1 MAQFWQSIPE
11 PDLVP
16 YGAVSLLPVRSL
28 LVLAPHPDD
37 EVFGCGG
44 TLALAASQGVDAR
57 VAVVSDGAQGG
68 DAAARQLEC
77 RHAAGALGYDRD
89 ASALRFW
96 GLPDRALAPDA
107 ALVERIRQ
115 ALQAQGPQWLL
126 APSPF
131 EVHPDHRAVCLA
143 AIAAAAG
150 RQVTL
155 GFYEI
160 GQPLMPSLLV
170 DITSVLALKQQA
182 LDCFPSQLASQRY
195 DEHILGLNRYRAYT
209 LGPAVSHA
217 EAYWFP
223 DRDDAGE
230 TPGVY
235 RALQGLLARRLGV
248 AP

>member
-1 MAQFWQSIPE
+1 MALVWQAIPE

-16 YGAVSLLPVRSL
+16 YTALARLPLRSL

-37 EVFGCGG
+37 EVFGSGG
-44 TLALAASQGVDAR
+44 TLALASAQGIDVR
-57 VAVVSDGAQGG
+57 VIVVSDGAQGG
-68 DAAARQLEC
+68 NAAERELES
-77 RHAAGALGYDRD
+77 RRAALVLGYDRGGE
-89 ASALRFW
+89 ALRFW
-96 GLPDRALAPDA
+96 RLPDRGVAPDD

-115 ALQAQGPQWLL
+115 ALWTLRPDWLL

-150 RQVTL
+150 NEVEL
-155 GFYEI
+155 GFYEV

-170 DITSVLALKQQA
+170 DITSVLPLKRQA

-195 DEHILGLNRYRAYT
+195 DEQMLALNRCRAYT

-217 EAYWFP
+217 EAFWFP
-223 DRDDAGE
+223 ERSDCGDAAGIH
-230 TPGVY
+230 
-235 RALQGLLARRLGV
+235 RALERLLARRLGV
-248 AP
+248 AS

>member
-1 MAQFWQSIPE
+1 MAHVWQAIPE

-16 YGAVSLLPVRSL
+16 YVAVSSLPVRSM

-44 TLALAASQGVDAR
+44 TLALAARQGVDVR
-57 VAVVSDGAQGG
+57 VVVVSDGAQGG

-77 RHAAGALGYDRD
+77 RRAAVALGYDRGGE
-89 ASALRFW
+89 ALQFW
-96 GLPDRALAPDA
+96 RLPDRGVAPDA
-107 ALVERIRQ
+107 ALVERIRRLLEQ
-115 ALQAQGPQWLL
+115 RRPEWLL
-126 APSPF
+126 APSPL
-131 EVHPDHRAVCLA
+131 EIHPDHRAVCLA
-143 AIAAAAG
+143 AITAAAEGEA
-150 RQVTL
+150 RL

-160 GQPLMPSLLV
+160 GHPLMPSLLV
-170 DITSVLALKQQA
+170 DITPVLALKQQA

-195 DEHILGLNRYRAYT
+195 DEHILALNRYRAYT

-223 DRDDAGE
+223 ERGDCGDVAD
-230 TPGVY
+230 VC
-235 RALQGLLARRLGV
+235 RALQRAMARRLGV